1 MDISLN
7 TGPLCELTRQSSV
20 VAGCH
25 GAELKKSCCE
35 IAVFESIQCA
45 FLVYEGESWSC
56 CEAQGVLTLMY
67 WGAQLR
73 QNGSLPGTYGRLR
86 AVAPQLAGNG
96 PEKHRCVFRI
106 MGTDLSF
113 LLAPFYMLM

>member
-25 GAELKKSCCE
+25 GVGLKKSCCE
-35 IAVFESIQCA
+35 VAMFGSRQCA
-45 FLVYEGESWSC
+45 FFVYGGETWSR

-67 WGAQLR
+67 KYCGAQLR

-86 AVAPQLAGNG
+86 AVAPQLATGRKNT
-96 PEKHRCVFRI
+96 VAFSI
-106 MGTDLSF
+106 VGTDL
-113 LLAPFYMLM
+113 